1 MSLTE
6 VKKNLMIAMRKN
18 EALRGTDDYVGV
30 SIELKSPESVIC
42 FDGRTEMLGGNLTMK
57 AISEIEL
64 AFARAQ
70 ARATMSELLKKV
82 NVDFDFER
90 CALMIGGYPYYYL
103 NAEDMKEA
111 QNAIA
116 EITEFRKKVGICA
129 LNDSAD
135 KGAAMPTDTPA
146 SAGAIENEKAFI

>member
-1 MSLTE
+1 MSSTE

-42 FDGRTEMLGGNLTMK
+42 FDGRTEMLGGNLTIK

-70 ARATMSELLKKV
+70 ARAIMSELLRKAK
-82 NVDFDFER
+82 VDFYFDHR
-90 CALMIGGYPYYYL
+90 ALMIGGYPYYYL
-103 NAEDMKEA
+103 DAEDMKEA

-135 KGAAMPTDTPA
+135 KEAATPTDTPA
-146 SAGAIENEKAFI
+146 SESASENEKA

>member
-18 EALRGTDDYVGV
+18 EALRGTDDYVKV
-30 SIELKSPESVIC
+30 SIKLTSPELVIC
-42 FDGRTEMLGGNLTMK
+42 LDGMTETLGGNLTMK
-57 AISEIEL
+57 AISEMEL

-70 ARATMSELLKKV
+70 TRATMSELLKKA
-82 NVDFDFER
+82 NVDFDFKR
-90 CALMIGGYPYYYL
+90 CVLMIGGYPYYYL
-103 NAEDMKEA
+103 DAEDMKEA

-135 KGAAMPTDTPA
+135 KEVATSTDTPA
-146 SAGAIENEKAFI
+146 SAGESENEKAFT

>member
-1 MSLTE
+1 MNLTE

-18 EALRGTDDYVGV
+18 EALRGTDNYVEV
-30 SIELKSPESVIC
+30 SIELKSPELVIC
-42 FDGRTEMLGGNLTMK
+42 FDGRTELLGGNLTMK

-64 AFARAQ
+64 AFARAH
-70 ARATMSELLKKV
+70 ARATMLELLKKAK
-82 NVDFDFER
+82 VDFYFER
-90 CALMIGGYPYYYL
+90 RALMIGGYPYYYL

-135 KGAAMPTDTPA
+135 KEAAIPTDTPA
-146 SAGAIENEKAFI
+146 SAGASENEKAFI